1 MSIFLKEATIK
12 NRYKSK
18 LIATILNSYL
28 SLKKL
33 LFQRTKLIED
43 AQELLLSLL
52 EDMTSGTIIE
62 TRKFMSICVNTV
74 NYFELDDL
82 ITPVYLFERICNIIY
97 PEDLNDNK
105 EFLIVL
111 NKDQNQEDY
120 LQGNMVGNPYSS
132 NDQTMGP
139 LMREIK
145 NKICRDCELI
155 ALLDD
160 DNGMEL
166 LVNNK
171 IISLDLAV
179 RDVHKKVWLSE
190 ALNEHEA
197 IKIVYRMA
205 GLSGDATE
213 DIIDNLDGKGKDQT
227 KSGEDIYKLAE
238 ELAMNGALKIM
249 LERLAV
255 VNSQNFTLAKP
266 LFSVFFLIIMI

>member
-1 MSIFLKEATIK
+1 MSIFLKKATIK

-18 LIATILNSYL
+18 LIVTILNSYL

-97 PEDLNDNK
+97 PEDLNGNK
-105 EFLIVL
+105 EFSIVL

-197 IKIVYRMA
+197 MKIVYRMT

-255 VNSQNFTLAKP
+255 VNSQNLTRAKP

>member
-1 MSIFLKEATIK
+1 M
-12 NRYKSK
+12 
-18 LIATILNSYL
+18 
-28 SLKKL
+28 
-33 LFQRTKLIED
+33 
-43 AQELLLSLL
+43 
-52 EDMTSGTIIE
+52 
-62 TRKFMSICVNTV
+62 NTV

-97 PEDLNDNK
+97 PEDLNGNK
-105 EFLIVL
+105 EFSIVL

-197 IKIVYRMA
+197 MKIVYRMT

-266 LFSVFFLIIMI
+266 LFSVFF

>member
-1 MSIFLKEATIK
+1 
-12 NRYKSK
+12 
-18 LIATILNSYL
+18 
-28 SLKKL
+28 
-33 LFQRTKLIED
+33 
-43 AQELLLSLL
+43 
-52 EDMTSGTIIE
+52 
-62 TRKFMSICVNTV
+62 
-74 NYFELDDL
+74 
-82 ITPVYLFERICNIIY
+82 
-97 PEDLNDNK
+97 
-105 EFLIVL
+105 
-111 NKDQNQEDY
+111 
-120 LQGNMVGNPYSS
+120 
-132 NDQTMGP
+132 MGP

-145 NKICRDCELI
+145 NKICLDFELI

-197 IKIVYRMA
+197 IKIVYRMT

>member
-33 LFQRTKLIED
+33 LFQRTKLIVD

-111 NKDQNQEDY
+111 NKDQNQEGY
-120 LQGNMVGNPYSS
+120 LQGNMVGNP
-132 NDQTMGP
+132 
-139 LMREIK
+139 
-145 NKICRDCELI
+145 
-155 ALLDD
+155 
-160 DNGMEL
+160 
-166 LVNNK
+166 
-171 IISLDLAV
+171 
-179 RDVHKKVWLSE
+179 
-190 ALNEHEA
+190 
-197 IKIVYRMA
+197 
-205 GLSGDATE
+205 
-213 DIIDNLDGKGKDQT
+213 
-227 KSGEDIYKLAE
+227 
-238 ELAMNGALKIM
+238 
-249 LERLAV
+249 
-255 VNSQNFTLAKP
+255 
-266 LFSVFFLIIMI
+266 